1 MHSPIGQPET
11 PSDALYCLGKV
22 GQLRP
27 LKSDSAPSPPVSFL
41 RRSTDW
47 SKANVLSIES
57 LR

>member
-11 PSDALYCLGKV
+11 PSDVLDCLGKV
-22 GQLRP
+22 EQLRP
-27 LKSDSAPSPPVSFL
+27 SKSDSAPNPPVSFL